1 MKSIKLTCPIVKKDD
16 GHFSLKLPD
25 EYQRAMHDIM
35 EYCFE
40 NRGGYCSFR
49 ISPPVKK
56 KSTGYKSQ
64 NSHFHGHVATIAES
78 TGQPVKDVKKY
89 LKDEAVGRGYPM
101 LMSKGEDGED
111 LEPILDMWGNVQGA
125 SMEDISSGECA
136 LLIDEAHQFAAENN
150 ITLIEG

>member
-16 GHFSLKLPD
+16 HFSLRLPD
-25 EYQRAMHDIM
+25 QYQRAMHEIM

-40 NRGGYCSFR
+40 KKGGYCSFT
-49 ISPPVKK
+49 ISPPVRK

-78 TGQPVKDVKKY
+78 TGQPIADVKKY

-101 LMSKGEDGED
+101 LMSKDEDGED

-125 SMEDISSGECA
+125 SMEDISMAQCV
-136 LLIDEAHQFAAENN
+136 LLIDQAHHFTDEYG
-150 ITLIEG
+150 IKLIEE